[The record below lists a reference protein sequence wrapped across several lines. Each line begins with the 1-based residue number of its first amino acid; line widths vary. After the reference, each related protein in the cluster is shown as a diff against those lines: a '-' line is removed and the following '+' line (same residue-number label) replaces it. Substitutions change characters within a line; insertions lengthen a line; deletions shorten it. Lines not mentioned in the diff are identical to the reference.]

1 MENAIWFA
9 VGLFVGLAADF
20 FLVLFMTRDL
30 KNRIERLEKND
41 KPLKDRIGWLE
52 RHMHRL
58 VRVRIGDEFEGKL

>member
-1 MENAIWFA
+1 MENVIWFTI
-9 VGLFVGLAADF
+9 GLFMGLVADF

-41 KPLKDRIGWLE
+41 KPLRDRIGWLE
-52 RHMHRL
+52 RHMYRL